1 MNEIKRLVIGNT
13 TEMVIK
19 AIFDNRIAQESTNES
34 LNTTSRALKIRD
46 LKAQVMGFIKR
57 NPNSLF
63 ELVTPEYSND
73 KQLKVVFS
81 NFPSF
86 EPEEEEDI
94 SSYKIIV
101 EDNFVGAEIVQRVK
115 VGKDI
120 TLRIKAE

>member
-1 MNEIKRLVIGNT
+1 MNEIKKLVIGNT

-19 AIFDNRIAQESTNES
+19 AIFDNRIAQESTNS
-34 LNTTSRALKIRD
+34 ALNTTSRALKIRD
-46 LKAQVMGFIKR
+46 LKSQVMGFIKR
-57 NPNSLF
+57 NPNALF

-94 SSYKIIV
+94 ANYKIV
-101 EDNFVGAEIVQRVK
+101 VDDNFITAEIIQKVK
-115 VGKDI
+115 VGRDI